1 MNVNRSR
8 GWQPCRGERV
18 IVGPRLMPR
27 KAVTGAAL
35 GAGCWVLGPG
45 GREVGMVAD
54 PLLELGPS
62 CSASSPCSVVLCGA
76 VVL

>member
-1 MNVNRSR
+1 MAAVSGRTSHR
-8 GWQPCRGERV
+8 GPSTDA
-18 IVGPRLMPR
+18 R

-45 GREVGMVAD
+45 GWEVGMVAD